1 MNDEKAKFKEEFVK
15 RLVTFT
21 LDVMRFAAEIRADRN
36 LQPLADQVIRS
47 AGSVGANVVE
57 AKGSS
62 TTKDYTRYFTI
73 ALKSANETKY
83 WLLVAQKYCDSASG
97 DVATKLLAEAT
108 ELANILG
115 TSIVTLKRA
124 QKE

>member
-1 MNDEKAKFKEEFVK
+1 MNDAKTKFKREFVT
-15 RLVTFT
+15 RLITFT
-21 LDVMRFAAEIRADRN
+21 LDVMRFAAEIRTDRN
-36 LQPLADQVIRS
+36 LQPLADHVIRS
-47 AGSVGANVVE
+47 AGSIGANVVE

-83 WLLVAQKYCDSASG
+83 WLLVAQGYCDKTKAG
-97 DVATKLLAEAT
+97 KATSLLSEAT

-115 TSIVTLKRA
+115 TSIVTLKHS
-124 QKE
+124 QKK